1 MAKSQRRSER
11 KESGTPYNRDR
22 KKRKAE
28 LGKPE
33 SLTKIGEKKVKNVRT
48 LGGSVKLRTLQYPQV
63 IIMEGKKKVPATIIR
78 VVENAANR
86 HFVRMN
92 VMTKG
97 AIIETD
103 KGRVKITNRPG
114 QSGQIQGLLVKE
126 KK

>member
-1 MAKSQRRSER
+1 MAISQRRAVR

-28 LGKPE
+28 LGKPA
-33 SLTKIGEKKVKNVRT
+33 SLTKIGEKKVKNIRAR
-48 LGGSVKLRTLQYPQV
+48 GGNTKLRTLQYSNV
-63 IIMEGKKKVPATIIR
+63 TIMEGKKKVDAKIVR
-78 VVENAANR
+78 VVENTANR

-97 AIIETD
+97 AVIETD
-103 KGRVKITNRPG
+103 KGKVRITNRPG
-114 QSGQIQGLLVKE
+114 QSGQIQGVLVKE